1 MLVLKSVISEEYE
14 YSKKWNTA
22 IPYLI
27 NYVYFALIKKETNI
41 TRKYLCLFKE
51 MIIMWILETIVRGQH

>member
-1 MLVLKSVISEEYE
+1 MLVLKSVISREHE
-14 YSKKWNTA
+14 YSKKWTIA

-27 NYVYFALIKKETNI
+27 NYVDFVLIKKETNI

-51 MIIMWILETIVRGQH
+51 IIMLWILETVVRGQH